1 VTHTVGQILGQ
12 ILQASS
18 NATSTTSSS
27 QTSFLLDL
35 AVLAIFALVF
45 STIFARLKLSIVAGQ
60 ILAGVLVG
68 PFVLGWVKD
77 SLVLNQLSEIGVVLL
92 LFIIG
97 LELDPT
103 DLRRMFWGILSLT
116 ALEVGISFLFGLL
129 ASYLLGF
136 NFLESII
143 FAMSAGFTS
152 TAIVGKIFLS
162 RKILRSPESG
172 FLLGMLVVEDMF
184 AVVFLIALSAL
195 TSSNIGTFPYYVVGV
210 SASSRGIVAGI
221 EAIAGGL
228 ALVGL
233 GYGVS
238 HYIAPRI
245 INFLSHFDDEF
256 EEIPFLFGLGLAF
269 VFAVIAAE
277 LGYSPGTGA
286 FIVGLT
292 LRGKQSKFLS
302 RRVAPI
308 KDLFLVL
315 FFVSMGGLIDPSP
328 ALVIG
333 FPIIIAVTLLVLGKF
348 AGGYSVG
355 KILNYANRNLKLRMN
370 RDAKR
375 GTFTLGGT
383 LDSASSF
390 GVWFIPRGEFSLI
403 IGQFALSL
411 RIIDQPFF
419 SLIGISVLVTTLVA
433 SILLRYTEPKRAQA
447 IYAFRGEQDS
457 DGV

>member
-1 VTHTVGQILGQ
+1 MTQPIGQILDS
-12 ILQASS
+12 LVNSSSSS
-18 NATSTTSSS
+18 NAASPS

-35 AVLAIFALVF
+35 AILAIFALVF
-45 STIFARLKLSIVAGQ
+45 SVIFAQLKLSIVAGQ

-68 PFVLGWVKD
+68 PYVLGWVKD
-77 SLVLNQLSEIGVVLL
+77 PLVLNQLSQIGVVLL

-103 DLRRMFWGILSLT
+103 DLRRMSWGIISLT
-116 ALEVGISFLFGLL
+116 GLEVGVSFLFAYL

-136 NFLESII
+136 NFLDSII
-143 FAMSAGFTS
+143 FSMSASFTS

-162 RKILRSPESG
+162 RRILRSPESG
-172 FLLGMLVVEDMF
+172 FLIGLLVVEDMF

-195 TSSNIGTFPYYVVGV
+195 TSSNIGSFPYYVIGN
-210 SASSRGIVAGI
+210 SASSRGLLAGI

-228 ALVGL
+228 GLVVL
-233 GYGVS
+233 GYAVS
-238 HYIAPRI
+238 HYLAPRI
-245 INFLSHFDDEF
+245 INYLTYFDEEF

-292 LRGKQSKFLS
+292 IRGKQSKFLS
-302 RRVAPI
+302 RRIAPI

-328 ALVIG
+328 ALTIG
-333 FPIIIAVTLLVLGKF
+333 FPIVLALALLVFGKF
-348 AGGYSVG
+348 AGGFSIG
-355 KILNYANRNLKLRMN
+355 KILNFANRNLKLKMN

-375 GTFTLGGT
+375 GTFTLDGT
-383 LDSASSF
+383 LDPPSTF
-390 GVWFIPRGEFSLI
+390 GAWFVPRGEFSLI
-403 IGQFALSL
+403 IGLFALSL
-411 RIIDQPFF
+411 GLIDQPLF
-419 SLIGISVLVTTLVA
+419 SLIGISVLVTTIVA
-433 SILLRYTEPKRAQA
+433 SILLRLTEPKRAEA
-447 IYAFRGEQDS
+447 IYAFKGEQDS
-457 DGV
+457 DNT